1 MMGRIVGVM
10 GALAIAL
17 AALGVFA
24 VVAYA
29 MDAPARVRRSHGPRR
44 SGIAATRDLVRSFAG
59 ILAAALFVGLGGA
72 AVGLH
77 GLRGLFYGVTPW
89 DPLTFATAGSLVVL
103 VTLAAVYL
111 PARRMSRLD
120 PAQVI
125 RGAQG

>member
-1 MMGRIVGVM
+1 M
-10 GALAIAL
+10 GAVAIAL

-29 MDAPARVRRSHGPRR
+29 VRTRRHEFAARMALG
-44 SGIAATRDLVRSFAG
+44 AAASRLTRDLVGSFAG